1 MDRPTLK
8 QLIDQ
13 GATEF
18 ESRLPGVLVRL
29 RIGVLGVI
37 NRVLAGALSALYK
50 YAERLNKQVWPD
62 TCDQEELPKHGAR
75 WKIPQIEAAAAKG
88 VVQFSGINGAT
99 IPAGTVLQ
107 RADEVQYTT
116 DSLGTVAAGVAL
128 VPVTAV
134 VASQDGNAIA
144 GTQLTLTTT
153 VNNVNAVTTV
163 STELSGGADVE
174 QPEAWRARIL
184 ARIRKPPQGGNE
196 DDYVAWALEVPGV
209 TRAWVYPKELGAP
222 TVVVRFV
229 RDDDATLIPDAAEVA
244 AVQAYMDTK
253 RPVTADLT
261 VVAPVAVP
269 QNFSIQLVPDNEA
282 TRAKVQ
288 AELLDLYR
296 REAEP
301 GGTMLLT
308 HQREAI
314 SIAEG
319 ETDHNIVFPTANQT
333 HGLGQ
338 LPVLGV
344 ITWL

>member
-18 ESRLPGVLVRL
+18 VSRLPGVLVHLRL
-29 RIGVLGVI
+29 GVLGVL
-37 NRVLAGALSALYK
+37 NRVVAGGLSALYK
-50 YAERLNKQVWPD
+50 YAERLNKQVWAD
-62 TCDQEELPKHGAR
+62 TCDVEELPKHGAR
-75 WKIPQIEAAAAKG
+75 WGVPQIEAAAATG
-88 VVQFSGINGAT
+88 VVQFAGTNDAT

-116 DSLGTVAAGVAL
+116 DALGTIAGGVAL

-134 VASQDGNAIA
+134 EAGQSGNAVVA
-144 GTQLTLTTT
+144 TQLTLTTS
-153 VNNVNAVTTV
+153 VPNVNALATV
-163 STELSGGADVE
+163 STEISGGADVE
-174 QPEAWRARIL
+174 KPEPWRARIL
-184 ARIRKPPQGGNE
+184 AEKRKPPQGGNK
-196 DDYVAWALEVPGV
+196 DDYKAWALQVPGV

-244 AVQAYMDTK
+244 AVQAYMDVK
-253 RPVTADLT
+253 RPVTADLI

-269 QNFSIQLVPDNEA
+269 QDFTIQLVPDNAA
-282 TRAKVQ
+282 TRAKVE

-314 SIAEG
+314 SITEG
-319 ETDHNIVFPTANQT
+319 ETDHLLVFPTANQT
-333 HGLGQ
+333 HSIGQ
-338 LPVLGV
+338 LPVLGT

>member
-1 MDRPTLK
+1 MERPTLK

-29 RIGVLGVI
+29 RIGVLGVL
-37 NRVLAGALSALYK
+37 NRVIAGGLSALYK
-50 YAERLNKQVWPD
+50 YAERLNKQVWAD
-62 TCDQEELPKHGAR
+62 TCDAEELPKHGAR
-75 WKIPQIEAAAAKG
+75 WGVPQIEAAAATG
-88 VVQFSGINGAT
+88 VVQFAGTIGAT

-116 DSLGTVAAGVAL
+116 DSLGTIAGGVAL

-134 VASQDGNAIA
+134 EAGQSGNAVVA
-144 GTQLTLTTT
+144 TQLTLTTS
-153 VNNVNAVTTV
+153 VPNVNALATV
-163 STELSGGADVE
+163 STEISGGADVE
-174 QPEAWRARIL
+174 KPEPWRARIL
-184 ARIRKPPQGGNE
+184 ARKRKPPQGGNQ
-196 DDYVAWALEVPGV
+196 DDYQAWALTVPGV
-209 TRAWVYPKELGAP
+209 TRAWVYPKELGPA

-244 AVQAYMDTK
+244 AVQAAIDVV

-261 VVAPVAVP
+261 VVAPVAAP
-269 QNFSIQLVPDNEA
+269 QDFTIQLVPDNLA
-282 TRAKVQ
+282 TRAKVE
-288 AELLDLYR
+288 AELVDLYR

-301 GGTMLLT
+301 GGTMLIT

-319 ETDHNIVFPTANQT
+319 ETDHTILVPTTNQT
-333 HGLGQ
+333 HTIGQ
-338 LPVLGV
+338 LPVLGT

>member
-18 ESRLPGVLVRL
+18 VSRLPGVLVHLRL
-29 RIGVLGVI
+29 GVLGVL
-37 NRVLAGALSALYK
+37 NRVVAGGLSALYK
-50 YAERLNKQVWPD
+50 YAERLNKQVWAD
-62 TCDQEELPKHGAR
+62 TCDAEELPKHGAR
-75 WKIPQIEAAAAKG
+75 WGVPQIEAAAATG
-88 VVQFSGINGAT
+88 VVQFAGSDGAT
-99 IPAGTVLQ
+99 ILAGTVLQ

-116 DSLGTVAAGVAL
+116 DALGTIAGGVAL

-134 VASQDGNAIA
+134 EPGQSGNAVVA
-144 GTQLTLTTT
+144 TQLTLTTS
-153 VNNVNAVTTV
+153 VPNVNAVATV
-163 STELSGGADVE
+163 ATELSGGADVE
-174 QPEAWRARIL
+174 KAEPWRARIL
-184 ARIRKPPQGGNE
+184 ARKRKPPQGGAK
-196 DDYVAWALEVPGV
+196 DDYKEWALQVPGV

-244 AVQAYMDTK
+244 AVQTYMDAK
-253 RPVTADLT
+253 RPVTADLI

-269 QNFSIQLVPDNEA
+269 QDFTIQLVPDNAA
-282 TRAKVQ
+282 TRAKVE

-319 ETDHNIVFPTANQT
+319 ETDHVLIFPTASQT
-333 HGLGQ
+333 HSIGQ
-338 LPVLGV
+338 LPVLGT

>member
-29 RIGVLGVI
+29 RIGLLGVL
-37 NRVLAGALSALYK
+37 NRVVAGGLSALYK

-62 TCDQEELPKHGAR
+62 TCDVEELPRHGAR
-75 WKIPQIEAAAAKG
+75 WKVPQVEAAASTG
-88 VVQFSGINGAT
+88 VVQFAGIDGAT

-116 DSLGTVAAGVAL
+116 DSLGTIAGGVAL

-134 VASQDGNAIA
+134 EARQSGNAVVA
-144 GTQLTLTTT
+144 TRLTLTTT
-153 VNNVNAVTTV
+153 VPNVSAQATV
-163 STELSGGADVE
+163 STGLAGGADVE
-174 QPEAWRARIL
+174 SPESWRARIL
-184 ARIRKPPQGGNE
+184 ARIRKPPQGGSV
-196 DDYVAWALEVPGV
+196 DDYVAWALQVPGV
-209 TRAWVYPKELGAP
+209 TRAWVYPKEQGAG

-229 RDDDATLIPDAAEVA
+229 RDEDASPIPDAGEVA
-244 AVQAYMDTK
+244 AVQQKLDAL
-253 RPVTADLT
+253 RPVTANLT
-261 VVAPVAVP
+261 VVAPLAVL
-269 QNFSIQLVPDNEA
+269 QNFSIQLTPDTPA
-282 TRAKVQ
+282 TRAKVA
-288 AELLDLYR
+288 AELADLYR
-296 REAEP
+296 QEAVP

-319 ETDHNIVFPTANQT
+319 ETDHVLISPAANQT
-333 HGLGQ
+333 HLAGQ
-338 LPVLGV
+338 LPMLGN